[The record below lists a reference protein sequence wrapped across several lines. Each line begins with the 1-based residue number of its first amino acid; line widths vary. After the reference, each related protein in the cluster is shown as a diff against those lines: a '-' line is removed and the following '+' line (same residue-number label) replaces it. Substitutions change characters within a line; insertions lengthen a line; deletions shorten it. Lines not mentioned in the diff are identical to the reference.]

1 MRPFGDS
8 PGKGVCF
15 MTSFEIV
22 SIVIAVISMMISVVA
37 LVLKL
42 FAYLDERYKRK

>member
-1 MRPFGDS
+1 
-8 PGKGVCF
+8 
-15 MTSFEIV
+15 MTGFEIV
-22 SIVIAVISMMISVVA
+22 SVVIAIISLVISVVA

>member
-1 MRPFGDS
+1 
-8 PGKGVCF
+8 

-22 SIVIAVISMMISVVA
+22 SIVIAVISLMISVVA

>member
-1 MRPFGDS
+1 
-8 PGKGVCF
+8 

-22 SIVIAVISMMISVVA
+22 SIVIAITSLVISVIA